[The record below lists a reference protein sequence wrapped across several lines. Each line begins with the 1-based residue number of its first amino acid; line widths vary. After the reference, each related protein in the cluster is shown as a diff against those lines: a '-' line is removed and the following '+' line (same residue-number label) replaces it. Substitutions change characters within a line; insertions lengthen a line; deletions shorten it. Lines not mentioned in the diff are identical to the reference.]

1 MEEPKI
7 LKSRRTLKEFIM
19 LEMYKKVVFENY
31 ANFSGR
37 ARRQEYW
44 MFFLVN
50 IIISFVLGFVT
61 GLISPS
67 LVIIANIYSLAVL
80 LPGIAVGVR
89 RMHDVGKSGWFII
102 IPFYNLYL
110 CSIEGEKGPNQYG
123 ADPKNQLE
131 EINEIGKE

>member
-1 MEEPKI
+1 MI
-7 LKSRRTLKEFIM
+7 
-19 LEMYKKVVFENY
+19 EMYKKVVFENY

-50 IIISFVLGFVT
+50 LIISFVLGFIA
-61 GLISPS
+61 GLVSPS

-80 LPGIAVGVR
+80 LPGIAVAVR
-89 RMHDVGKSGWFII
+89 RMHDVGKEWWYIL

-110 CSIEGEKGPNQYG
+110 CCIEGEKGPNQYG